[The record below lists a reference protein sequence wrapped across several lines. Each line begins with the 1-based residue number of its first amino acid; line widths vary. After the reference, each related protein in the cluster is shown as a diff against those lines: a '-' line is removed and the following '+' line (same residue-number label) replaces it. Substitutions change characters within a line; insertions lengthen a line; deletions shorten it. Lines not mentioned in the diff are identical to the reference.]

1 MSRGGPVIDG
11 VVRVFNAGVSSL
23 LDAPGVGPMLRRG
36 TTMITYAGRRSGRN
50 FSTPVSFRRHGDT
63 VTIRVMA
70 PDAKNWWRNFE
81 DGGHHATLRLDGAD
95 RSGNGVVTRDGAGHV
110 SVTVTLDP
118 LP

>member
-11 VVRVFNAGVSSL
+11 VVRVFHAGVSSL
-23 LDAPGVGPMLRRG
+23 LDPPGVGPMLRRG
-36 TTMITYAGRRSGRN
+36 TTMITYAGRN
-50 FSTPVSFRRHGDT
+50 FSTPVSFGRHGDT